1 MKQTLYKYCSV
12 STSSQMSRAIDL
24 LNGRIYFS
32 APANFNDP
40 FELSAKVN
48 ISSSPLLG
56 TLSQKEK
63 NEILRIFRLRPPT
76 ALSDDWKEKVG
87 ILCLSEDPA
96 NILMWSHYSNNH
108 SGICIGFDTDQK
120 PFSSAKMVNYSDE
133 RPAADFNSDS
143 EKLFS
148 RVLLTKSKHWSY
160 EREWRSIKRTIESEE
175 LNFYYKTF
183 ENSPDRL
190 DEIAS
195 TIEENGGPG
204 LYSFEKSAIRSIFLG
219 SKITSDNQEQLI
231 QAVRSAC
238 PQAKIFQMELDHN
251 YFWLNRKRYK

>member
-1 MKQTLYKYCSV
+1 
-12 STSSQMSRAIDL
+12 MSRAIDL

-32 APANFNDP
+32 APKNFNDP

-56 TLSQKEK
+56 TLSSKERD
-63 NEILRIFRLRPPT
+63 EVLRIFRLRPPT
-76 ALSDDWKEKVG
+76 ALSEEWKEKVG

-96 NILMWSHYSNNH
+96 NILMWSHYANNH
-108 SGICIGFDTDQK
+108 AGICIGFDTDYK
-120 PFSSAKMVNYSDE
+120 PFSSANPVSYSDE
-133 RPAADFNSDS
+133 RPTAEFNSAP
-143 EKLFS
+143 EKLLS

-160 EREWRSIKRTIESEE
+160 EREWRSIKRTIESDE
-175 LNFYYKTF
+175 LNFYYKAF
-183 ENSPDRL
+183 KHNPDRL

-204 LYSFEKSAIRSIFLG
+204 LYSFEKDSIRSIFLG
-219 SKITSDNQEQLI
+219 AKITSNNKEQLI
-231 QAVRSAC
+231 QATRLAC

-251 YFWLNRKRYK
+251 YFWLNKNRYK